1 MIRRMLA
8 VSTAVLFVFTALPRS
23 ADAQSVYVLAGA
35 SVPTSDYG
43 DAFKTGWLAAA
54 GVTFPIGEAG
64 LWAGAEGLYGQNS
77 FDSTESTDL
86 KGKPYSIMA
95 ILGYDI
101 PTEGKI
107 NPYVWG
113 GAGLMGLRQ
122 TSGGESTSDSG
133 FGWQFGAG
141 LALATAGRV
150 SPFVEGRYQSAS
162 ITPGDSSESATV
174 GLFGIEAGISI
185 GLGSNDDMDGM

>member
-8 VSTAVLFVFTALPRS
+8 ASTAMLFAFVAIPQVVQ
-23 ADAQSVYVLAGA
+23 AQSVYVLAGA
-35 SVPTSDYG
+35 AIPSGDYG
-43 DAFKTGWLAAA
+43 DFFKTGWLAAA

-77 FDSTESTDL
+77 FDSSESSDF

-101 PTEGKI
+101 QTEGKI

-113 GAGLMGLRQ
+113 GAGLMGLKQ
-122 TSGGESTSDSG
+122 TSGGESISESG

-141 LALATAGRV
+141 LALETEGRV

-162 ITPGDSSESATV
+162 LTFEDDSSSSTV
-174 GLFGIEAGISI
+174 GIIGIEAGVSI
-185 GLGSNDDMDGM
+185 GLGSNDGM

>member
-1 MIRRMLA
+1 MIRRVLA
-8 VSTAVLFVFTALPRS
+8 ASTAMLFVFVAIPQVVQ
-23 ADAQSVYVLAGA
+23 AQSVYVLAGA

-54 GVTFPIGEAG
+54 GVTFPVGESG

-77 FDSTESTDL
+77 FDSSGSDL
-86 KGKPYSIMA
+86 KGKPYSIMG

-101 PTEGKI
+101 QTEGKI

-122 TSGGESTSDSG
+122 TSGGESLTESG

-141 LALATAGRV
+141 LALATAGNV

-162 ITPGDSSESATV
+162 LTFEGDTSSSTV
-174 GLFGIEAGISI
+174 GMFGIEAGISI